1 MSGIVGLGRACEIA
15 LTSLIEEGDLSSVA
29 ACSSDKPVPSYILS
43 AMRRSDAETQSSTL
57 RFGLGRF
64 SSRSEFD
71 YVTDG
76 VIRLFEPLRV
86 DGRN

>member
-1 MSGIVGLGRACEIA
+1 MPGIVGLGRACEIA

-43 AMRRSDAETQSSTL
+43 AMRRSDTETQSTL

-71 YVTDG
+71 YVTDR
-76 VIRLFEPLRV
+76 VIRLFENLRV

>member
-1 MSGIVGLGRACEIA
+1 MPGIVGLGRACEIA

-43 AMRRSDAETQSSTL
+43 AMRRSDTETQSTL

-71 YVTDG
+71 YVTDR
-76 VIRLFEPLRV
+76 VIRLFEHLRV

>member
-1 MSGIVGLGRACEIA
+1 MPGIVGLCRACEIA

-29 ACSSDKPVPSYILS
+29 ACSSDKPVPSYSLS
-43 AMRRSDAETQSSTL
+43 AMGQSDTEMQSTL

-71 YVTDG
+71 YVTG
-76 VIRLFEPLRV
+76 QVICLFEHLRFY
-86 DGRN
+86 GRN

>member
-1 MSGIVGLGRACEIA
+1 VSGIVGLGRACEIA

-43 AMRRSDAETQSSTL
+43 AMRRSDAETQSTL